1 MSNGINLNLK
11 SIFAPKTHAPKAKVA
26 SKGFFWIHLANMQ
39 NCQVALQMKGNKITR
54 VICQDRALYDAVS
67 TLKQAKAIFTEHG
80 ATEGLMAVFN
90 DGNQLGKALA
100 IEIPEVTSVN
110 HRSVAKMCCEG
121 IDSAVEGAYD
131 KVCEFFH
138 SLAHTVCDY
147 LDKLCETSKCQQ
159 ETLTDLANDLLGNID
174 AIDAGAFATD
184 EVFGFTQPVFMER
197 VHALNEINSAMPSL
211 DPEELKKIEPALKTL
226 GYQVEEKV
234 AIVEESPAVAE
245 AEAPAP
251 EEVMSAPVAETP
263 APEAGTSQEELEGE
277 LQRDEQEAIP
287 AEGPADAPQEQEM
300 AVFRWT
306 PANLKE
312 AVLALAD
319 VIGKCDNIA
328 KAKDIVCKCK
338 QDVCEKVEKI
348 NSLEGEAKAKA
359 DEEIDE
365 CRKYASTVGTIAQ
378 LYGTACSHMVDQAVA
393 MCGKLKKAEVP
404 ESAPVATPVEEVTEQ
419 KPLGNRRRSVVR
431 RNRRHAKNEFEG
443 GDVTEHEFKPE
454 EQMEDPAGT
463 LPDESEGEGK
473 GDPAPTSGN
482 TPEAEST
489 TGNATARRRGVFNEF
504 QGGDVTDNEFEPE
517 KQMDDPAGTLPD
529 DTEGEGK
536 NGDGDVDPA
545 GAMEEGTEGPVGGE
559 PAPSSGAS
567 DRRRYRR
574 GTWNEGEPTVAPDG
588 VVHEEPIVPPAEPV
602 SPAPSEPAGVPE
614 VNPPATPVNPDG
626 SPIQEQP
633 LVPPQ
638 PALTNEANV
647 EEPEGLP
654 NGEGAPEPLDD
665 PAPGVDP
672 NGDPEVPGIV
682 TEPHRE
688 VVETPPEDIP
698 GESAEKELNKD
709 TLFKWL

>member
-11 SIFAPKTHAPKAKVA
+11 SILAPKQHSTAKKVA

-39 NCQVALQMKGNKITR
+39 NCQVALQMKGDKITR
-54 VICQDRALYDAVS
+54 VICQDKAVYDAVS
-67 TLKQAKAIFTEHG
+67 TLKQAKALFMEHG

-90 DGNQLGKALA
+90 DGNQLANAIG
-100 IEIPEVTSVN
+100 IEIPNITSLNTRQVG
-110 HRSVAKMCCEG
+110 KLCCEG
-121 IDSAVEGAYD
+121 IDNVVESAYA

-159 ETLTDLANDLLGNID
+159 ETLNDLANDLLGNIE
-174 AIDAGAFATD
+174 AIDAAAFATD

-197 VHALNEINSAMPSL
+197 IKALEAINAAMPSL
-211 DPEELKKIEPALKTL
+211 DPAKLSEIEPALKTL

-263 APEAGTSQEELEGE
+263 APEAGKSQEDLE
-277 LQRDEQEAIP
+277 QRETVEAIP
-287 AEGPADAPQEQEM
+287 VDGPADAPQEQEM

-312 AVLALAD
+312 AVLALAA

-338 QDVCEKVEKI
+338 SDVCAKVEQI
-348 NSLEGEAKAKA
+348 GAADGDAKVKA
-359 DEEIDE
+359 DAEIEE
-365 CRKYASTVGTIAQ
+365 CRKFAATVGTIAQ

-404 ESAPVATPVEEVTEQ
+404 EQAPAATPVEEVTEQ
-419 KPLGNRRRSVVR
+419 KPLGNKRRSKV
-431 RNRRHAKNEFEG
+431 RRHAKNEFEG

-454 EQMEDPAGT
+454 EQMDDPAGT

-482 TPEAEST
+482 EPSASST
-489 TGNATARRRGVFNEF
+489 TGDATNRRRVFNEF
-504 QGGDVTDNEFEPE
+504 QGGDVTEHEFEPE
-517 KQMDDPAGTLPD
+517 KQMEDPASTLPD

-536 NGDGDVDPA
+536 SGDGNADPA
-545 GAMEEGTEGPVGGE
+545 GALEEGTEGPVGGE
-559 PAPSSGAS
+559 PAPSAGNPTN
-567 DRRRYRR
+567 RRRAYR
-574 GTWNEGEPTVAPDG
+574 NEGEPAVTPEGTV
-588 VVHEEPIVPPAEPV
+588 VEEPIVPPAEPV
-602 SPAPSEPAGVPE
+602 TPAPVEPE
-614 VNPPATPVNPDG
+614 VTPPVSPVNPDG
-626 SPIQEQP
+626 SPIEEEP

-654 NGEGAPEPLDD
+654 GGEGEPKPVEE

-672 NGDPEVPGIV
+672 NGDPEVPNAV

-688 VVETPPEDIP
+688 VVETPPESIP
-698 GESAEKELNKD
+698 NESAEKELNQD
-709 TLFKWL
+709 RLFRWL

>member
-11 SIFAPKTHAPKAKVA
+11 SILAPKQHSTAKKVA

-39 NCQVALQMKGNKITR
+39 NCQVALQMKGDKITR
-54 VICQDRALYDAVS
+54 VICQDKAVYDAVS
-67 TLKQAKAIFTEHG
+67 TLKQAKALFMEHG

-90 DGNQLGKALA
+90 DGNQLANAIG
-100 IEIPEVTSVN
+100 IEIPNITSLNTRQVG
-110 HRSVAKMCCEG
+110 KLCCEG
-121 IDSAVEGAYD
+121 IDNVVESAYA

-159 ETLTDLANDLLGNID
+159 ETLNDLANDLLGNIE
-174 AIDAGAFATD
+174 AIDAAAFATD

-197 VHALNEINSAMPSL
+197 IKALEAINAAMPSL
-211 DPEELKKIEPALKTL
+211 DPAKLSELEPALKTL

-263 APEAGTSQEELEGE
+263 APEAGKSQEDLE
-277 LQRDEQEAIP
+277 QRETVEAIP
-287 AEGPADAPQEQEM
+287 VDGPADAPQEQEM

-312 AVLALAD
+312 AVLALAA

-338 QDVCEKVEKI
+338 SDVCAKVEQI
-348 NSLEGEAKAKA
+348 GAADGDAKVKA
-359 DEEIDE
+359 DAEIEE
-365 CRKYASTVGTIAQ
+365 CRKFAATVGTIAQ

-404 ESAPVATPVEEVTEQ
+404 EQAPAATPVEEVTEQ
-419 KPLGNRRRSVVR
+419 KPLGNKRRSKVR
-431 RNRRHAKNEFEG
+431 RRHAKNEFEG

-454 EQMEDPAGT
+454 EQMDDPAGT

-482 TPEAEST
+482 EPSASST
-489 TGNATARRRGVFNEF
+489 TGDATNRRRVFNEF
-504 QGGDVTDNEFEPE
+504 QGGDVTEHEFEPE
-517 KQMDDPAGTLPD
+517 KQMEDPASTLPN
-529 DTEGEGK
+529 DTEGDGK
-536 NGDGDVDPA
+536 SGDGNADPA
-545 GAMEEGTEGPVGGE
+545 GALEEGTEGPVGGE
-559 PAPSSGAS
+559 PAPSAS
-567 DRRRYRR
+567 NPTNRRRAYR
-574 GTWNEGEPTVAPDG
+574 NEGEPAVTPEGTV
-588 VVHEEPIVPPAEPV
+588 VEEPIAPPAEPV
-602 SPAPSEPAGVPE
+602 TPAPVEPE
-614 VNPPATPVNPDG
+614 VTPPVSPVNPDG
-626 SPIQEQP
+626 SPIEEEP

-654 NGEGAPEPLDD
+654 GGEGEPKPVEE

-672 NGDPEVPGIV
+672 NGDPEVPNAV

-688 VVETPPEDIP
+688 VVETPPESIP
-698 GESAEKELNKD
+698 NESAEKELNQD
-709 TLFKWL
+709 RLFRWL

>member
-11 SIFAPKTHAPKAKVA
+11 SILAPKQHSTAKKVA

-39 NCQVALQMKGNKITR
+39 NCQVALQMKGDKITR
-54 VICQDRALYDAVS
+54 VICQDKAVYDAVS
-67 TLKQAKAIFTEHG
+67 TLKQAKALFMEHG

-90 DGNQLGKALA
+90 DGNQLANAIG
-100 IEIPEVTSVN
+100 IEIPNITSLNTRQVG
-110 HRSVAKMCCEG
+110 KLCCEG
-121 IDSAVEGAYD
+121 IDNVVESAYA

-159 ETLTDLANDLLGNID
+159 ETLNDLANDLLGNIE
-174 AIDAGAFATD
+174 AIDAAAFATD

-197 VHALNEINSAMPSL
+197 IKALEAINAAMPSL
-211 DPEELKKIEPALKTL
+211 DPAKLSEIEPALKTL

-263 APEAGTSQEELEGE
+263 APEAGKSQEDLE
-277 LQRDEQEAIP
+277 QRETVEAIP
-287 AEGPADAPQEQEM
+287 VDGPADAPQEQEM

-312 AVLALAD
+312 AVLALAA

-338 QDVCEKVEKI
+338 SDVCAKVEQI
-348 NSLEGEAKAKA
+348 GAADGDAKVKA
-359 DEEIDE
+359 DAEIEE
-365 CRKYASTVGTIAQ
+365 CRKFAATVGTIAQ

-404 ESAPVATPVEEVTEQ
+404 EQAPAATPVEEVTEQ
-419 KPLGNRRRSVVR
+419 KPLGNKRRSKV
-431 RNRRHAKNEFEG
+431 RRHAKNEFEG

-454 EQMEDPAGT
+454 EQMDDPAGT

-482 TPEAEST
+482 EPSASST
-489 TGNATARRRGVFNEF
+489 TGDATNRRRVFNEF
-504 QGGDVTDNEFEPE
+504 QGGDVTDQSAEPG
-517 KQMDDPAGTLPD
+517 KQMEDPASTLPD

-536 NGDGDVDPA
+536 SGDGNADPA
-545 GAMEEGTEGPVGGE
+545 GALEEGTEGPVGGE
-559 PAPSSGAS
+559 PAPSAGNPTN
-567 DRRRYRR
+567 RRRAYR
-574 GTWNEGEPTVAPDG
+574 NEGEPAVTPEGTV
-588 VVHEEPIVPPAEPV
+588 VEEPIVPPAEPV
-602 SPAPSEPAGVPE
+602 TPAPVEPE
-614 VNPPATPVNPDG
+614 VTPPVSPVNPDG
-626 SPIQEQP
+626 SPIEEEP

-654 NGEGAPEPLDD
+654 GGEGEPKPVEE

-672 NGDPEVPGIV
+672 NGDPEVPNAV

-688 VVETPPEDIP
+688 VVETPPESIP
-698 GESAEKELNKD
+698 NESAEKELNQD
-709 TLFKWL
+709 RLFRWL

>member
-11 SIFAPKTHAPKAKVA
+11 SILAPKQHSTAKKVA

-39 NCQVALQMKGNKITR
+39 NCQVALQMKGDKITR
-54 VICQDRALYDAVS
+54 VICQDKAVYDAVS
-67 TLKQAKAIFTEHG
+67 TLKQAKALFMEHG

-90 DGNQLGKALA
+90 DGNQLANAIG
-100 IEIPEVTSVN
+100 IEIPNITSLNTRQVG
-110 HRSVAKMCCEG
+110 KLCCEG
-121 IDSAVEGAYD
+121 IDNVVESAYA

-159 ETLTDLANDLLGNID
+159 ETLNDLANDLLGNIE
-174 AIDAGAFATD
+174 AIDAAAFATD

-197 VHALNEINSAMPSL
+197 IKALEAINAAMPSL
-211 DPEELKKIEPALKTL
+211 DPAKLSEIEPALKTL

-263 APEAGTSQEELEGE
+263 APEAGKSQEDLE
-277 LQRDEQEAIP
+277 QRETVEAIP
-287 AEGPADAPQEQEM
+287 VDGPADAPQEQEM

-312 AVLALAD
+312 AVLALAA

-338 QDVCEKVEKI
+338 SDVCAKVEQI
-348 NSLEGEAKAKA
+348 GAADGDAKVKA
-359 DEEIDE
+359 DAEIEE
-365 CRKYASTVGTIAQ
+365 CRKFAATVGTIAQ

-404 ESAPVATPVEEVTEQ
+404 EQAPAATPVEEVTEQ
-419 KPLGNRRRSVVR
+419 KPLGNKRRSKVR
-431 RNRRHAKNEFEG
+431 RRHAKNEFEG

-454 EQMEDPAGT
+454 EQMDDPAGT

-482 TPEAEST
+482 EPSASST
-489 TGNATARRRGVFNEF
+489 TGDATNRRRVFNEF
-504 QGGDVTDNEFEPE
+504 QGGDVTEHEFEPE
-517 KQMDDPAGTLPD
+517 KQMEDPASTLPD

-536 NGDGDVDPA
+536 SGDGNADPA
-545 GAMEEGTEGPVGGE
+545 GALEEGTEGPVGGE
-559 PAPSSGAS
+559 PAPSAGNPIN
-567 DRRRYRR
+567 RRRAYR
-574 GTWNEGEPTVAPDG
+574 NEGEPAVTPEGTV
-588 VVHEEPIVPPAEPV
+588 VEEPIVPPAEPV
-602 SPAPSEPAGVPE
+602 TPAPVEPE
-614 VNPPATPVNPDG
+614 VTPPVSPVNPDG
-626 SPIQEQP
+626 SPIEEEP

-654 NGEGAPEPLDD
+654 GGEGEPKPVEE

-672 NGDPEVPGIV
+672 NGDPEVPNAV

-688 VVETPPEDIP
+688 VVETPPESIP
-698 GESAEKELNKD
+698 NESAEKELNQD
-709 TLFKWL
+709 RLFRWL

>member
-11 SIFAPKTHAPKAKVA
+11 SILAPKQHSTAKKVA

-39 NCQVALQMKGNKITR
+39 NCQVALQMKGDKITR
-54 VICQDRALYDAVS
+54 VICQDKAVYDAVS
-67 TLKQAKAIFTEHG
+67 TLKQAKALFMEHG

-90 DGNQLGKALA
+90 DGNQLANAIG
-100 IEIPEVTSVN
+100 IEIPNITSLNTRQVG
-110 HRSVAKMCCEG
+110 KLCCEG
-121 IDSAVEGAYD
+121 IDNVVESAYA

-159 ETLTDLANDLLGNID
+159 ETLNDLANDLLGNIE
-174 AIDAGAFATD
+174 AIDAAAFATD

-197 VHALNEINSAMPSL
+197 IKALEAINAAMPSL
-211 DPEELKKIEPALKTL
+211 DPAKLSEIEPALKTL

-263 APEAGTSQEELEGE
+263 APEAGKSQEDLE
-277 LQRDEQEAIP
+277 QRETVEAIP
-287 AEGPADAPQEQEM
+287 VDGPADAPQEQEM

-312 AVLALAD
+312 AVLALAA

-338 QDVCEKVEKI
+338 SDVCAKVEQI
-348 NSLEGEAKAKA
+348 STADGDAKVKA
-359 DEEIDE
+359 DAEIEE
-365 CRKYASTVGTIAQ
+365 CRKFAATVGTIAQ

-404 ESAPVATPVEEVTEQ
+404 EQAPAATPVEEVTEQ
-419 KPLGNRRRSVVR
+419 KPLGNKRRSKVR
-431 RNRRHAKNEFEG
+431 RRHAKNEFEG

-454 EQMEDPAGT
+454 EQMDDPAGT

-482 TPEAEST
+482 EPSASST
-489 TGNATARRRGVFNEF
+489 TGDATNRRRVFNEF
-504 QGGDVTDNEFEPE
+504 QGGDVTEHEFEPE
-517 KQMDDPAGTLPD
+517 KQMEDPASTLPD

-536 NGDGDVDPA
+536 SGDGNADPA
-545 GAMEEGTEGPVGGE
+545 GALEEGTEGPVGGE
-559 PAPSSGAS
+559 PAPSAGNPTN
-567 DRRRYRR
+567 RRRAYR
-574 GTWNEGEPTVAPDG
+574 NEGEPAVTPEGTV
-588 VVHEEPIVPPAEPV
+588 VEEPIVPPAEPAT
-602 SPAPSEPAGVPE
+602 PAPVDPE
-614 VNPPATPVNPDG
+614 VTPPVSPVNPDG
-626 SPIQEQP
+626 SPIEEEP

-638 PALTNEANV
+638 PALTNEAGV
-647 EEPEGLP
+647 VEPEGLP
-654 NGEGAPEPLDD
+654 GGEGEPKPVEE

-672 NGDPEVPGIV
+672 NGDPEVPNAV

-688 VVETPPEDIP
+688 VVETPPESIP
-698 GESAEKELNKD
+698 NESAEKELNQD
-709 TLFKWL
+709 RLFRWL

>member
-11 SIFAPKTHAPKAKVA
+11 SILAPKQHSTAKKVA

-39 NCQVALQMKGNKITR
+39 NCQVALQMKGDKITR
-54 VICQDRALYDAVS
+54 VICQDKAVYDAVS
-67 TLKQAKAIFTEHG
+67 TLKQAKALFMEHG

-90 DGNQLGKALA
+90 DGNQLANAIG
-100 IEIPEVTSVN
+100 IEIPNITSLNTRQVG
-110 HRSVAKMCCEG
+110 KLCCEG
-121 IDSAVEGAYD
+121 IDNVVESAYA

-159 ETLTDLANDLLGNID
+159 ETLNDLANDLLGNIE
-174 AIDAGAFATD
+174 AIDAAAFATD

-197 VHALNEINSAMPSL
+197 IKALEAINAAMPSL
-211 DPEELKKIEPALKTL
+211 DPAKLSEIEPALKTL

-263 APEAGTSQEELEGE
+263 APEAGKSQEDLE
-277 LQRDEQEAIP
+277 QRETVEAIP
-287 AEGPADAPQEQEM
+287 ADGPADAPQEQEM

-312 AVLALAD
+312 AVLALAA

-338 QDVCEKVEKI
+338 SDVCAKVEQI
-348 NSLEGEAKAKA
+348 STADGDAKVKA
-359 DEEIDE
+359 DAEIEE
-365 CRKYASTVGTIAQ
+365 CRKFAATVGTIAQ

-404 ESAPVATPVEEVTEQ
+404 EQAPAATPVEEVTEQ
-419 KPLGNRRRSVVR
+419 KPLGNKRRSKV
-431 RNRRHAKNEFEG
+431 RRHAKNEFEG

-454 EQMEDPAGT
+454 EQMDDPAGT

-482 TPEAEST
+482 EPSASST
-489 TGNATARRRGVFNEF
+489 TGDATNRRRVFNEF
-504 QGGDVTDNEFEPE
+504 QGGDVTEHEFEPE
-517 KQMDDPAGTLPD
+517 KQMEDPASTLPD

-536 NGDGDVDPA
+536 SGDGNADPA
-545 GAMEEGTEGPVGGE
+545 GALEEGTEGPVGGE
-559 PAPSSGAS
+559 PAPSAGNPTN
-567 DRRRYRR
+567 RRRAYR
-574 GTWNEGEPTVAPDG
+574 NEGEPAVTPEGTV
-588 VVHEEPIVPPAEPV
+588 VEEPIVPPAEPV
-602 SPAPSEPAGVPE
+602 TPAPVEPE
-614 VNPPATPVNPDG
+614 VTPPVSPVNPDG
-626 SPIQEQP
+626 SPIEEEP

-654 NGEGAPEPLDD
+654 GGEGEPKPVEE

-672 NGDPEVPGIV
+672 NGDPEVPNAV

-688 VVETPPEDIP
+688 VVETPPESIP
-698 GESAEKELNKD
+698 NESAEKELNQD
-709 TLFKWL
+709 RLFRWL

>member
-11 SIFAPKTHAPKAKVA
+11 SILAPKQHSTAKKVA

-39 NCQVALQMKGNKITR
+39 NCQVALQMKGDKITR
-54 VICQDRALYDAVS
+54 VICQDKAVYDAVS
-67 TLKQAKAIFTEHG
+67 TLKQAKALFMEHG

-90 DGNQLGKALA
+90 DGNQLANAIG
-100 IEIPEVTSVN
+100 IEIPNITSLNTRQVG
-110 HRSVAKMCCEG
+110 KLCCEG
-121 IDSAVEGAYD
+121 IDNVVESAYA

-159 ETLTDLANDLLGNID
+159 ETLNDLANDLLGNIE
-174 AIDAGAFATD
+174 AIDAAAFATD

-197 VHALNEINSAMPSL
+197 IKALEAINAAMPSL
-211 DPEELKKIEPALKTL
+211 DPAKLSEIEPALKTL

-263 APEAGTSQEELEGE
+263 APEAGKSQEDLE
-277 LQRDEQEAIP
+277 QRETVEAIP
-287 AEGPADAPQEQEM
+287 ADGPADAPQEQEM

-312 AVLALAD
+312 AVLALAA

-338 QDVCEKVEKI
+338 SDVCAKVEQI
-348 NSLEGEAKAKA
+348 GAADGDAKVKA
-359 DEEIDE
+359 DAEIEE
-365 CRKYASTVGTIAQ
+365 CRKFAATVGTIAQ

-404 ESAPVATPVEEVTEQ
+404 EQAPAATPVEEVTEQ
-419 KPLGNRRRSVVR
+419 KPLGNKRRSKVR
-431 RNRRHAKNEFEG
+431 RRHAKNEFEG

-454 EQMEDPAGT
+454 EQMDDPAGT

-482 TPEAEST
+482 EPSASST
-489 TGNATARRRGVFNEF
+489 TGDATNRRRVFNEF
-504 QGGDVTDNEFEPE
+504 QGGDVTEHEFEPE
-517 KQMDDPAGTLPD
+517 KQMEDPASTLPN
-529 DTEGEGK
+529 DTEGDGK
-536 NGDGDVDPA
+536 SGDGNADPA
-545 GAMEEGTEGPVGGE
+545 GALEEGTEGPVGGE
-559 PAPSSGAS
+559 PAPSAGNPTN
-567 DRRRYRR
+567 RRRAYR
-574 GTWNEGEPTVAPDG
+574 NEGEPAVTPEGTV
-588 VVHEEPIVPPAEPV
+588 VEEPIAPPAEPV
-602 SPAPSEPAGVPE
+602 TPAPVEPE
-614 VNPPATPVNPDG
+614 VTPPVSPVNPDG
-626 SPIQEQP
+626 SPIEEEP

-654 NGEGAPEPLDD
+654 GGEGEPKPVEE

-672 NGDPEVPGIV
+672 NGDPEVPNAV

-688 VVETPPEDIP
+688 VVETPPESIP
-698 GESAEKELNKD
+698 NESAEKELNQD
-709 TLFKWL
+709 RLFRWL

>member
-11 SIFAPKTHAPKAKVA
+11 SILAPKQHSTAKKVV

-39 NCQVALQMKGNKITR
+39 NCQVALEMKGNKISR
-54 VICQDRALYDAVS
+54 IICQDKAVYDAVA
-67 TLKQAKAIFTEHG
+67 TLKQAKALFTEHG
-80 ATEGLMAVFN
+80 ATEGLLAVFN
-90 DGNQLGKALA
+90 DGNQLANAIG
-100 IEIPEVTSVN
+100 IEIPNVTSLNTRQVG
-110 HRSVAKMCCEG
+110 KLCCEG
-121 IDSAVEGAYD
+121 IDNVVENAYA

-159 ETLTDLANDLLGNID
+159 ETLNDLANDLLGNIE
-174 AIDAGAFATD
+174 AIDAAAFATD

-197 VHALNEINSAMPSL
+197 IKALETINAAMPTL
-211 DPEELKKIEPALKTL
+211 DPAKLAEIEPALKTL

-263 APEAGTSQEELEGE
+263 AAEEGKSQEDLE
-277 LQRDEQEAIP
+277 QRETAEAIP
-287 AEGPADAPQEQEM
+287 VEGPADAPQEQEL

-312 AVLALAD
+312 ATLALVA
-319 VIGKCDNIA
+319 VIGKCENIA
-328 KAKDIVCKCK
+328 KTKDIVCKCK
-338 QDVCEKVEKI
+338 EDVCAKVEQI
-348 NSLEGEAKAKA
+348 NAMEGDAKAKA
-359 DEEIDE
+359 DGEIEE
-365 CRKYASTVGTIAQ
+365 CRKFAATVGTVAQ
-378 LYGTACSHMVDQAVA
+378 LYGTACSHMVDQVVA

-404 ESAPVATPVEEVTEQ
+404 EQAPVATPVEEVTEQ
-419 KPLGNRRRSVVR
+419 KPLGNKRRGKV
-431 RNRRHAKNEFEG
+431 RRHAKNEFEG

-454 EQMEDPAGT
+454 EQMDDPAGT

-482 TPEAEST
+482 EPSASST
-489 TGNATARRRGVFNEF
+489 TGDATNRRRVFNEF
-504 QGGDVTDNEFEPE
+504 QGGDVTEHEFEPE
-517 KQMDDPAGTLPD
+517 KQMEDPASTLPD

-536 NGDGDVDPA
+536 SGDGNADPA
-545 GAMEEGTEGPVGGE
+545 GALEEGTEGPVGGE
-559 PAPSSGAS
+559 PAPSAGNPTN
-567 DRRRYRR
+567 RRHVYR
-574 GTWNEGEPTVAPDG
+574 NEGEPAVTPEVTV
-588 VVHEEPIVPPAEPV
+588 VEEPIVPPAEPAT
-602 SPAPSEPAGVPE
+602 PAPVDPE
-614 VNPPATPVNPDG
+614 VTPPVSPVNPDG
-626 SPIQEQP
+626 SPIEEEP

-638 PALTNEANV
+638 PALTNEAGV

-654 NGEGAPEPLDD
+654 GGEGEPKPVEE

-672 NGDPEVPGIV
+672 NGDPEVPNAV

-688 VVETPPEDIP
+688 VVETPPETIP
-698 GESAEKELNKD
+698 NESAEKELNQD
-709 TLFKWL
+709 RLFRWL

>member
-11 SIFAPKTHAPKAKVA
+11 SILAPKQHSTAKKVA

-39 NCQVALQMKGNKITR
+39 NCQVALQMKGDKITR
-54 VICQDRALYDAVS
+54 VICQDKAVYDAVS
-67 TLKQAKAIFTEHG
+67 TLKQAKALFMEHG

-90 DGNQLGKALA
+90 DGNQLANAIG
-100 IEIPEVTSVN
+100 IEIPNITSLNTRQVG
-110 HRSVAKMCCEG
+110 KLCCEG
-121 IDSAVEGAYD
+121 IDNVVESAYA

-159 ETLTDLANDLLGNID
+159 ETLNDLANDLLGNIE
-174 AIDAGAFATD
+174 AIDAAAFATD

-197 VHALNEINSAMPSL
+197 IKALEEINAAMPSL
-211 DPEELKKIEPALKTL
+211 DPAKLSELEPALKTL

-263 APEAGTSQEELEGE
+263 APEAGKSQEDLE
-277 LQRDEQEAIP
+277 QRETVEAIP
-287 AEGPADAPQEQEM
+287 ADGPADAPQEQEM

-312 AVLALAD
+312 AVLALAA

-338 QDVCEKVEKI
+338 SDVCAKVEQI
-348 NSLEGEAKAKA
+348 GAADGDAKVKA
-359 DEEIDE
+359 DAEIEE
-365 CRKYASTVGTIAQ
+365 CRKFAATVGTIAQ

-404 ESAPVATPVEEVTEQ
+404 EQAPAATPVEEVTEQ
-419 KPLGNRRRSVVR
+419 KPLGNKRRSKV
-431 RNRRHAKNEFEG
+431 RRHAKNEFEG

-454 EQMEDPAGT
+454 EQMDDPAGT

-482 TPEAEST
+482 EPSASST
-489 TGNATARRRGVFNEF
+489 TGDATNRRRVFNEF
-504 QGGDVTDNEFEPE
+504 QGGDVTEHEFEPE
-517 KQMDDPAGTLPD
+517 KQMEDPASTLPD

-536 NGDGDVDPA
+536 SGDGNADPA
-545 GAMEEGTEGPVGGE
+545 GALEEGTEGPVGGE
-559 PAPSSGAS
+559 PAPSAGNPTN
-567 DRRRYRR
+567 RRRAYR
-574 GTWNEGEPTVAPDG
+574 NEGEPAVTPEGTV
-588 VVHEEPIVPPAEPV
+588 VEEPIAPPAEPV
-602 SPAPSEPAGVPE
+602 TPAPVEPE
-614 VNPPATPVNPDG
+614 VTPPVSPVNPDG
-626 SPIQEQP
+626 SPIEEEP

-654 NGEGAPEPLDD
+654 GGEGEPKPVEE

-672 NGDPEVPGIV
+672 NGDPEVPNAV

-688 VVETPPEDIP
+688 VVETPPESIP
-698 GESAEKELNKD
+698 NESAEKELNQD
-709 TLFKWL
+709 RLFRWL

>member
-11 SIFAPKTHAPKAKVA
+11 SILAPKQHSTAKKVA

-39 NCQVALQMKGNKITR
+39 NCQVALQMKGDKITR
-54 VICQDRALYDAVS
+54 VICQDKAVYDAVS
-67 TLKQAKAIFTEHG
+67 TLKQAKALFMEHG

-90 DGNQLGKALA
+90 DGNQLANAIG
-100 IEIPEVTSVN
+100 IEIPNITSLNTRQVG
-110 HRSVAKMCCEG
+110 KLCCEG
-121 IDSAVEGAYD
+121 IDNVVESAYA

-159 ETLTDLANDLLGNID
+159 ETLNDLANDLLGNIE
-174 AIDAGAFATD
+174 AIDAAAFATD

-197 VHALNEINSAMPSL
+197 IKALEAINAAMPSL
-211 DPEELKKIEPALKTL
+211 DPAKLSEIEPALKTL

-263 APEAGTSQEELEGE
+263 APEAGKSQEDLE
-277 LQRDEQEAIP
+277 QRETVEAIP
-287 AEGPADAPQEQEM
+287 VDGPADAPQEQEM

-312 AVLALAD
+312 AVLALAA

-338 QDVCEKVEKI
+338 SDVCAKVEQI
-348 NSLEGEAKAKA
+348 GAADGDAKVKA
-359 DEEIDE
+359 DAEIEE
-365 CRKYASTVGTIAQ
+365 CRKFAATVGTIAQ

-404 ESAPVATPVEEVTEQ
+404 EQAPAATPVEEVTEQ
-419 KPLGNRRRSVVR
+419 KPLGNKRRSKV
-431 RNRRHAKNEFEG
+431 RRHAKNEFEG

-454 EQMEDPAGT
+454 EQMDDPAGT
-463 LPDESEGEGK
+463 LPDESKGEGK

-482 TPEAEST
+482 EPSASST
-489 TGNATARRRGVFNEF
+489 TGDATNRRRVFNEF
-504 QGGDVTDNEFEPE
+504 QGGDVTEHEFEPE
-517 KQMDDPAGTLPD
+517 KQMEDPASTLPN
-529 DTEGEGK
+529 DTEGDGK
-536 NGDGDVDPA
+536 SGDGNADPA
-545 GAMEEGTEGPVGGE
+545 GAMKEGTEGPVGGE
-559 PAPSSGAS
+559 PAPSAGNPTN
-567 DRRRYRR
+567 RRRAYR
-574 GTWNEGEPTVAPDG
+574 NEGEPAVTPEGTV
-588 VVHEEPIVPPAEPV
+588 VEEPIVPPAEPV
-602 SPAPSEPAGVPE
+602 TPAPVEPE
-614 VNPPATPVNPDG
+614 VTPPVSPVNPDG
-626 SPIQEQP
+626 SPIEEEP

-654 NGEGAPEPLDD
+654 GGGGEPKPVEE

-672 NGDPEVPGIV
+672 NGDPEVPNAV

-688 VVETPPEDIP
+688 VVETPPESIP
-698 GESAEKELNKD
+698 NESAEKELNQD
-709 TLFKWL
+709 RLFRWL

>member
-11 SIFAPKTHAPKAKVA
+11 SILAPKQHSTAKKVA

-39 NCQVALQMKGNKITR
+39 NCQVALQMKGDKITR
-54 VICQDRALYDAVS
+54 VICQDKAVYDAVS
-67 TLKQAKAIFTEHG
+67 TLKQAKALFMEHG

-90 DGNQLGKALA
+90 DGNQLANAIG
-100 IEIPEVTSVN
+100 IEIPNITSLNTRQVG
-110 HRSVAKMCCEG
+110 KLCCEG
-121 IDSAVEGAYD
+121 IDNVVESAYA

-159 ETLTDLANDLLGNID
+159 ETLNDLANDLLGNIE
-174 AIDAGAFATD
+174 AIDAAAFATD

-197 VHALNEINSAMPSL
+197 IKALEEINAAMPSL
-211 DPEELKKIEPALKTL
+211 DPAKLSEIEPALKTL

-263 APEAGTSQEELEGE
+263 APEAGKSQEDLE
-277 LQRDEQEAIP
+277 QRETVEAIP
-287 AEGPADAPQEQEM
+287 ADGPADAPQEQEM

-312 AVLALAD
+312 AVLALAA

-338 QDVCEKVEKI
+338 SDVCAKVEQI
-348 NSLEGEAKAKA
+348 GAADGDAKVKA
-359 DEEIDE
+359 DAEIEE
-365 CRKYASTVGTIAQ
+365 CRKFAATVGTIAQ

-404 ESAPVATPVEEVTEQ
+404 EQAPAATPVDEVTEQ
-419 KPLGNRRRSVVR
+419 KPLGNKRRSKVR
-431 RNRRHAKNEFEG
+431 RRHAKNEFEG

-454 EQMEDPAGT
+454 EQMDDPAGT

-482 TPEAEST
+482 EPSASST
-489 TGNATARRRGVFNEF
+489 TGDATNRRRVFNEF
-504 QGGDVTDNEFEPE
+504 QGGDVTEHEFEPE
-517 KQMDDPAGTLPD
+517 KQMEDPASTLPD

-536 NGDGDVDPA
+536 SGDGNADPA
-545 GAMEEGTEGPVGGE
+545 GALEEGTEGPVGGE
-559 PAPSSGAS
+559 PAPSAGNPTN
-567 DRRRYRR
+567 RRRAYR
-574 GTWNEGEPTVAPDG
+574 NEGEPAVTPEGTV
-588 VVHEEPIVPPAEPV
+588 VEEPIVPPAEPV
-602 SPAPSEPAGVPE
+602 TPATVDPE
-614 VNPPATPVNPDG
+614 VTPPVSPVNPDG
-626 SPIQEQP
+626 SPIEEEP

-654 NGEGAPEPLDD
+654 GGEGEPKPVEE

-672 NGDPEVPGIV
+672 NGDPEVPNAV

-688 VVETPPEDIP
+688 VVETPPESIP
-698 GESAEKELNKD
+698 NESAEKELNQD
-709 TLFKWL
+709 RLFRWL

>member
-11 SIFAPKTHAPKAKVA
+11 SILAPKQHSTAKKVA

-39 NCQVALQMKGNKITR
+39 NCQVALQMKGDKITR
-54 VICQDRALYDAVS
+54 VICQDKAVYDAVL
-67 TLKQAKAIFTEHG
+67 TLKQAKALFMEHG

-90 DGNQLGKALA
+90 DGNQLANAIG
-100 IEIPEVTSVN
+100 IEIPNITSLNTRQVG
-110 HRSVAKMCCEG
+110 KLCCEG
-121 IDSAVEGAYD
+121 IDNVVESAYA

-159 ETLTDLANDLLGNID
+159 ETLNDLANDLLGNIE
-174 AIDAGAFATD
+174 AIDAAAFATD

-197 VHALNEINSAMPSL
+197 IKALEAINAAMPSL
-211 DPEELKKIEPALKTL
+211 DPAKLSELEPALKTL

-263 APEAGTSQEELEGE
+263 APEAGKSQEDLE
-277 LQRDEQEAIP
+277 QRETVEAIP
-287 AEGPADAPQEQEM
+287 ADGPADAPQEQEM

-312 AVLALAD
+312 AVLALAA

-338 QDVCEKVEKI
+338 SDVCAKVEQI
-348 NSLEGEAKAKA
+348 GAADGDAKVKA
-359 DEEIDE
+359 DAEIEE
-365 CRKYASTVGTIAQ
+365 CRKFAATVGTIAQ

-404 ESAPVATPVEEVTEQ
+404 EQAPAATPVEEVTEQ
-419 KPLGNRRRSVVR
+419 KPLGNKRRSKVR
-431 RNRRHAKNEFEG
+431 RRHAKNEFEG

-454 EQMEDPAGT
+454 EQMDDPAGT

-482 TPEAEST
+482 EPSASST
-489 TGNATARRRGVFNEF
+489 TGDATNRRRVFNEF
-504 QGGDVTDNEFEPE
+504 QGGDVTEHEFEPE
-517 KQMDDPAGTLPD
+517 KQMEDPASTLPD

-536 NGDGDVDPA
+536 SGDGNADPA
-545 GAMEEGTEGPVGGE
+545 GALEEGTEGPVGGE
-559 PAPSSGAS
+559 PAPSAGNPTN
-567 DRRRYRR
+567 RRRAYR
-574 GTWNEGEPTVAPDG
+574 NEGEPAVTPEGTV
-588 VVHEEPIVPPAEPV
+588 VEEPIVPPAEPV
-602 SPAPSEPAGVPE
+602 TPAPVEPE
-614 VNPPATPVNPDG
+614 VTPPVSPVNPDG
-626 SPIQEQP
+626 SPIEEEP

-654 NGEGAPEPLDD
+654 GGEGEPKPVEE

-672 NGDPEVPGIV
+672 NGDPEVPNAV

-688 VVETPPEDIP
+688 VVETPPESIP
-698 GESAEKELNKD
+698 NESAEKELNQD
-709 TLFKWL
+709 RLFRWL

>member
-11 SIFAPKTHAPKAKVA
+11 SILAPKQHSTAKKVA

-39 NCQVALQMKGNKITR
+39 NCQVALQMKGDKITR
-54 VICQDRALYDAVS
+54 VICQDKAVYDAVS
-67 TLKQAKAIFTEHG
+67 TLKQAKALFMEHG

-90 DGNQLGKALA
+90 DGNQLANAIG
-100 IEIPEVTSVN
+100 IEIPNITSLNTRQVG
-110 HRSVAKMCCEG
+110 KLCCEG
-121 IDSAVEGAYD
+121 IDNVVESAYA

-159 ETLTDLANDLLGNID
+159 ETLNDLANDLLGNIE
-174 AIDAGAFATD
+174 AIDAAAFATD

-197 VHALNEINSAMPSL
+197 IKALEAINAAMPSL
-211 DPEELKKIEPALKTL
+211 NPAKLSEIEPALKTL

-263 APEAGTSQEELEGE
+263 APEAGKSQEDLE
-277 LQRDEQEAIP
+277 QRETVEAIP
-287 AEGPADAPQEQEM
+287 VDGPADAPQEQEM

-312 AVLALAD
+312 AVLALAA

-338 QDVCEKVEKI
+338 SDVCAKVEQI
-348 NSLEGEAKAKA
+348 STADGDAKVKA
-359 DEEIDE
+359 DAEIEE
-365 CRKYASTVGTIAQ
+365 CRKFAATVGTIAQ

-404 ESAPVATPVEEVTEQ
+404 EQAPAATPVEEVTEQ
-419 KPLGNRRRSVVR
+419 KPLGNKRRSKVR
-431 RNRRHAKNEFEG
+431 RRHAKNEFEG

-454 EQMEDPAGT
+454 EQMDDPAGT

-482 TPEAEST
+482 EPSASST
-489 TGNATARRRGVFNEF
+489 TGDATNRRRVFNEF
-504 QGGDVTDNEFEPE
+504 QGGDVTEHEFEPE
-517 KQMDDPAGTLPD
+517 KQMEDPASTLPN
-529 DTEGEGK
+529 DTEGDGK
-536 NGDGDVDPA
+536 SGDGNADPA
-545 GAMEEGTEGPVGGE
+545 GALEEGTEGPVGGE
-559 PAPSSGAS
+559 PAPSAGNPTN
-567 DRRRYRR
+567 RRRAYR
-574 GTWNEGEPTVAPDG
+574 NEGEPAVTPEGTV
-588 VVHEEPIVPPAEPV
+588 VEEPIAPPAEPV
-602 SPAPSEPAGVPE
+602 TPAPVEPE
-614 VNPPATPVNPDG
+614 VTPPVSPVNPDG
-626 SPIQEQP
+626 SPIEEEP

-654 NGEGAPEPLDD
+654 GGEGEPKPVEE

-672 NGDPEVPGIV
+672 NGDPEVPNAV

-688 VVETPPEDIP
+688 VVETPPESTP
-698 GESAEKELNKD
+698 NESAEKELNQD
-709 TLFKWL
+709 RLFRWL

>member
-11 SIFAPKTHAPKAKVA
+11 SILAPKQHSTAKKVA

-39 NCQVALQMKGNKITR
+39 NCQVALQMKGDKITR
-54 VICQDRALYDAVS
+54 VICQDKAVYDAVS
-67 TLKQAKAIFTEHG
+67 TLKQAKALFMEHG

-90 DGNQLGKALA
+90 DGNQLANAIG
-100 IEIPEVTSVN
+100 IEIPNITSLNTRQVG
-110 HRSVAKMCCEG
+110 KLCCEG
-121 IDSAVEGAYD
+121 IDNVVESAYA

-159 ETLTDLANDLLGNID
+159 ETLNDLANDLLGNIE
-174 AIDAGAFATD
+174 AIDAAAFATD

-197 VHALNEINSAMPSL
+197 IKALEAINAAMPSL
-211 DPEELKKIEPALKTL
+211 DPAKLSEIEPALKTL

-263 APEAGTSQEELEGE
+263 APEAGKSQEDLE
-277 LQRDEQEAIP
+277 QRETVEAIP
-287 AEGPADAPQEQEM
+287 VDGPADAPQEQEM

-312 AVLALAD
+312 AVLALAA

-338 QDVCEKVEKI
+338 SDVCAKVEQI
-348 NSLEGEAKAKA
+348 CAADGDAKVKA
-359 DEEIDE
+359 DAEIEE
-365 CRKYASTVGTIAQ
+365 CRKFAATVGTIAQ

-404 ESAPVATPVEEVTEQ
+404 EQAPVATPVEEVTEQ
-419 KPLGNRRRSVVR
+419 KPLGNKRRSKV
-431 RNRRHAKNEFEG
+431 RRHAKNEFEG

-454 EQMEDPAGT
+454 EQMDDPAGT

-482 TPEAEST
+482 EPSASST
-489 TGNATARRRGVFNEF
+489 TGDATNRRRVFNEF
-504 QGGDVTDNEFEPE
+504 QGGDVTEHEFEPE
-517 KQMDDPAGTLPD
+517 KQMEDPASTLPD

-536 NGDGDVDPA
+536 SGDGNADPA
-545 GAMEEGTEGPVGGE
+545 GALEEGTEGPVGGE
-559 PAPSSGAS
+559 PAPSAGNPTN
-567 DRRRYRR
+567 RRRAYR
-574 GTWNEGEPTVAPDG
+574 NEGEPAVTPEGTV
-588 VVHEEPIVPPAEPV
+588 VEEPIVPPAEPV
-602 SPAPSEPAGVPE
+602 TPAPVEPE
-614 VNPPATPVNPDG
+614 VTPSVSPVNPDG
-626 SPIQEQP
+626 SPIEEEP

-654 NGEGAPEPLDD
+654 GGEGEPKPVEE

-672 NGDPEVPGIV
+672 NGDPEVPNAV

-688 VVETPPEDIP
+688 VVETPPESIP
-698 GESAEKELNKD
+698 NESAEKELNQD
-709 TLFKWL
+709 RLFRWL

>member
-11 SIFAPKTHAPKAKVA
+11 SILAPKQHSTAKKVA

-39 NCQVALQMKGNKITR
+39 NCQVALQMKGDKITR
-54 VICQDRALYDAVS
+54 VICQDKAVYDAVS
-67 TLKQAKAIFTEHG
+67 TLKQAKALFMEHG

-90 DGNQLGKALA
+90 DGNQLANAIG
-100 IEIPEVTSVN
+100 IEIPNITSLNTRQVG
-110 HRSVAKMCCEG
+110 KLCCEG
-121 IDSAVEGAYD
+121 IDNVVESAYA

-159 ETLTDLANDLLGNID
+159 ETLNDLANDLLGNIE
-174 AIDAGAFATD
+174 AIDAAAFATD

-197 VHALNEINSAMPSL
+197 IKALEAINAAMPSL
-211 DPEELKKIEPALKTL
+211 DPAKLSELEPALKTL

-263 APEAGTSQEELEGE
+263 APEAGKSQEDLE
-277 LQRDEQEAIP
+277 QRETVEAIP
-287 AEGPADAPQEQEM
+287 VDGPADAPQEQEM

-312 AVLALAD
+312 AVLALAA

-338 QDVCEKVEKI
+338 SDVCAKVEQI
-348 NSLEGEAKAKA
+348 CAADGDAKVKA
-359 DEEIDE
+359 DAEIEE
-365 CRKYASTVGTIAQ
+365 CRKFAATVGTIAQ

-404 ESAPVATPVEEVTEQ
+404 EQAPAATPVEEVTEQ
-419 KPLGNRRRSVVR
+419 KPLGNKRRSKVR
-431 RNRRHAKNEFEG
+431 RRHAKNEFEG

-454 EQMEDPAGT
+454 EQMDDPAGT

-482 TPEAEST
+482 EPSASST
-489 TGNATARRRGVFNEF
+489 TGDATNRRRVFNEF
-504 QGGDVTDNEFEPE
+504 QGGDVTEHEFEPE
-517 KQMDDPAGTLPD
+517 KQMEDPASTLPD

-536 NGDGDVDPA
+536 SGDGNADPA
-545 GAMEEGTEGPVGGE
+545 GALEEGTEGPVGGE
-559 PAPSSGAS
+559 PAPSAGNPTN
-567 DRRRYRR
+567 RRRAYR
-574 GTWNEGEPTVAPDG
+574 NEGEPAVTPEGTV
-588 VVHEEPIVPPAEPV
+588 VEEPIVPPAEPV
-602 SPAPSEPAGVPE
+602 TPAPVEPE
-614 VNPPATPVNPDG
+614 VTPPVSPVNPDG
-626 SPIQEQP
+626 SPIEEEP

-654 NGEGAPEPLDD
+654 GGEGEPKPVEE

-672 NGDPEVPGIV
+672 NGDPEVPNAV

-688 VVETPPEDIP
+688 VVETLPESIP
-698 GESAEKELNKD
+698 NESAEKELNQD
-709 TLFKWL
+709 RLFRWL

>member
-11 SIFAPKTHAPKAKVA
+11 SILAPKQHSTAKKVA

-39 NCQVALQMKGNKITR
+39 NCQVALQMKGDKITR
-54 VICQDRALYDAVS
+54 VICQDKAVYDAVS
-67 TLKQAKAIFTEHG
+67 TLKQAKALFMEHG

-90 DGNQLGKALA
+90 DGNQLANAIG
-100 IEIPEVTSVN
+100 IEIPNITSLNTRQVG
-110 HRSVAKMCCEG
+110 KLCCEG
-121 IDSAVEGAYD
+121 IDNVVESAYA

-159 ETLTDLANDLLGNID
+159 ETLNDLANDLLGNIE
-174 AIDAGAFATD
+174 AIDAAAFATD

-197 VHALNEINSAMPSL
+197 IKALEAINAAMPSL
-211 DPEELKKIEPALKTL
+211 DPAKLSEIEPALKTL

-263 APEAGTSQEELEGE
+263 APEAGKSQEDLE
-277 LQRDEQEAIP
+277 QRETVEAIP
-287 AEGPADAPQEQEM
+287 ADGPADAPQEQEM

-312 AVLALAD
+312 AVLALAA

-338 QDVCEKVEKI
+338 SDVCAKVEQI
-348 NSLEGEAKAKA
+348 CAADGDAKVKA
-359 DEEIDE
+359 DAEIEE
-365 CRKYASTVGTIAQ
+365 CRKFAATVGTIAQ

-404 ESAPVATPVEEVTEQ
+404 EQAPAATPVEEVTEQ
-419 KPLGNRRRSVVR
+419 KPLGNKRRSKV
-431 RNRRHAKNEFEG
+431 RRHAKNEFEG

-454 EQMEDPAGT
+454 EQMDDPAGT

-482 TPEAEST
+482 EPSASST
-489 TGNATARRRGVFNEF
+489 TGDATNRRRVFNEF
-504 QGGDVTDNEFEPE
+504 QGGDVTEHEFEPE
-517 KQMDDPAGTLPD
+517 KQMEDPASTLPN

-536 NGDGDVDPA
+536 SGDGNADPA
-545 GAMEEGTEGPVGGE
+545 GALEEGTEGPVGGE
-559 PAPSSGAS
+559 PAPSAGNPTN
-567 DRRRYRR
+567 RRRAYR
-574 GTWNEGEPTVAPDG
+574 NEGEPAVTPEGTV
-588 VVHEEPIVPPAEPV
+588 VEEPIVPPAEPV
-602 SPAPSEPAGVPE
+602 TPAPVEPE
-614 VNPPATPVNPDG
+614 VTPSVSPVNPDG
-626 SPIQEQP
+626 SPIEEEP

-654 NGEGAPEPLDD
+654 GGEGEPKPVEE

-672 NGDPEVPGIV
+672 NGDPEVPNAV

-688 VVETPPEDIP
+688 VVETPPESIP
-698 GESAEKELNKD
+698 NESAEKELNQD
-709 TLFKWL
+709 RLFRWL

>member
-11 SIFAPKTHAPKAKVA
+11 SILAPKQHSTAKKVA

-39 NCQVALQMKGNKITR
+39 NCQVALQMKGDKITR
-54 VICQDRALYDAVS
+54 VICQDKAVYDAVS
-67 TLKQAKAIFTEHG
+67 TLKQAKALFMEHG

-90 DGNQLGKALA
+90 DGNQLANAIG
-100 IEIPEVTSVN
+100 IEIPNITSLNTRQVG
-110 HRSVAKMCCEG
+110 KLCCEG
-121 IDSAVEGAYD
+121 IDNVVESAYA

-159 ETLTDLANDLLGNID
+159 ETLNDLANDLLGNIE
-174 AIDAGAFATD
+174 AIDAAAFATD

-197 VHALNEINSAMPSL
+197 IKALEAINAAMPSL
-211 DPEELKKIEPALKTL
+211 DPAKLSELEPALKTL

-263 APEAGTSQEELEGE
+263 APEAGKSQEDLE
-277 LQRDEQEAIP
+277 QRETVEAIP
-287 AEGPADAPQEQEM
+287 ADGPADAPQEQEM

-312 AVLALAD
+312 AVLALAA

-338 QDVCEKVEKI
+338 SDVCAKVEQI
-348 NSLEGEAKAKA
+348 GAADGDAKVKA
-359 DEEIDE
+359 DAEIEE
-365 CRKYASTVGTIAQ
+365 CRKFAATVGTIAQ

-404 ESAPVATPVEEVTEQ
+404 EQAPAATPVEEVTEQ
-419 KPLGNRRRSVVR
+419 KPLGNKRRSKVR
-431 RNRRHAKNEFEG
+431 RRHAKNEFEG

-454 EQMEDPAGT
+454 EQMDDPAGT

-482 TPEAEST
+482 EPSASST
-489 TGNATARRRGVFNEF
+489 TGDATNRRRVFNEF
-504 QGGDVTDNEFEPE
+504 QGGDVTEHEFEPE
-517 KQMDDPAGTLPD
+517 KQMEDPASTLPD

-536 NGDGDVDPA
+536 SGDGNADPA
-545 GAMEEGTEGPVGGE
+545 GALEEGTEGPVGGE
-559 PAPSSGAS
+559 PAPSAGNPTN
-567 DRRRYRR
+567 RRRAYR
-574 GTWNEGEPTVAPDG
+574 NEGEPAVTPEGTV
-588 VVHEEPIVPPAEPV
+588 VEEPIVPPAEPV
-602 SPAPSEPAGVPE
+602 TPAPVEPE
-614 VNPPATPVNPDG
+614 VTPPVSPVNPDG
-626 SPIQEQP
+626 SPIEEEP

-654 NGEGAPEPLDD
+654 GGEGEPK
-665 PAPGVDP
+665 PVEEPVPGVDP
-672 NGDPEVPGIV
+672 NGDPEVPNAV

-688 VVETPPEDIP
+688 VVETPPESIP
-698 GESAEKELNKD
+698 NESAEKELNQD
-709 TLFKWL
+709 RLFRWL